1 MKLHLIKLAAWSI
14 AAVAILIT
22 LPFLPLVWLWTV
34 MTERPKP

>member
-34 MTERPKP
+34 ISERPKP